1 MVEKKIIGCLSVSL
15 STLLPYTLALPL
27 PFTAG
32 CASTCL
38 GKSQSQILKLK
49 KVQFVCLWLA
59 QPLPGPLSSHPSL
72 PHKQGMWWWVCS
84 WEMQETSLSSGQVT
98 SADGCVIATP
108 HPPLHCT
115 QILVVCSPYAFPLLE
130 RLPAN
135 LTTIPTFGSGD
146 FVTENSIWSCK
157 AAHFPKKLPTNSW
170 AFLLQPDTVWSEF
183 QPGTKIWQLP
193 ILTNTSQCPVLIIKD

>member
-115 QILVVCSPYAFPLLE
+115 HLFSLCFSIARKIACKSYHLPHFWQWRFCDRKLHLE
-130 RLPAN
+130 LQSSSFSKEA
-135 LTTIPTFGSGD
+135 
-146 FVTENSIWSCK
+146 
-157 AAHFPKKLPTNSW
+157 TN
-170 AFLLQPDTVWSEF
+170 Q
-183 QPGTKIWQLP
+183 
-193 ILTNTSQCPVLIIKD
+193 